1 MPQAHAPTPRTPCLT
16 RRSAGALAAG
26 AAATALTTA
35 CGATDSGTGAGS
47 RPVPAVIQNNTD
59 LLVWINDHSP
69 EVQQWIDAELL
80 PKFKQ
85 EQPKINVTI
94 KWENWTGVAERLN
107 AMFAAGSS
115 PDVFTGGAEWA
126 GSLALKKQSLDI
138 TSYVKQWG
146 QSSDFT
152 EAAMAAT
159 MMNGRNYGVPQTSAA
174 RSLIYRKD
182 LFRAAGLPDRGPT
195 SWEELLDWGRRLTKT
210 EADKITVA
218 GFGMTTNWSSWCA
231 YMYQAGGDYT
241 NQQGTKAT
249 VDNAAGLEWATFISD
264 IYHKYKLVAPSGTP
278 GGFDVGLQAMTEADP
293 GVTVGLQR
301 AGALD
306 QLGIPDPIRRK
317 QQKTSVFTNWMT
329 ISADT
334 KVPDAAWKFVEFYT
348 RAEHQDRFHTLR
360 GTLPPRKSLQ
370 QKPANKDNV
379 VYRRFSEIGE
389 KYGKAFT
396 PSCAWTDFRQQLI
409 DFNKEIAEKNVP
421 PRQALPEL
429 EKQMAQS
436 LSLCV
441 K

>member
-1 MPQAHAPTPRTPCLT
+1 MKLNQQSRPPRLN
-16 RRSAGALAAG
+16 RRSAASLAAG
-26 AAATALTTA
+26 TGTAALATA
-35 CGATDSGTGAGS
+35 CGVGGSGGDGGRTA
-47 RPVPAVIQNNTD
+47 PAVIQNATE
-59 LLVWINDHSP
+59 LFVWINDHSP
-69 EVQQWIDAELL
+69 EVQIWVDQELL

-85 EQPKINVTI
+85 EQPKITVNI
-94 KWENWTGVAERLN
+94 KWENFTGVAERLN
-107 AMFAAGSS
+107 AVFAAGSS

-138 TSYVKQWG
+138 SNYIKQWG
-146 QSSDFT
+146 QASDFT

-159 MMNGRNYGVPQTSAA
+159 MMGGKHYGVPQTSAA

-182 LFRAAGLPDRGPT
+182 LFRAAGLPDRGPN

-210 EADKITVA
+210 EGDKITVA

-241 NQQGTKAT
+241 NAQGTKAT
-249 VDNAAGLEWATFISD
+249 VDNAIGLEWATFIQD

-278 GGFDVGLQAMTEADP
+278 GGFDVGMQAMTEADP

-306 QLGIPDPIRRK
+306 QLGIPDPIKRK
-317 QQKTSVFTNWMT
+317 QQKTSVFTNWLT
-329 ISADT
+329 ISAQT
-334 KVPDAAWKFVEFYT
+334 KAPDAAWKFVDFYT
-348 RAEHQDRFHTLR
+348 RAEHQEKFHQLR

-370 QKPANKDNV
+370 NKPANKDNV

-409 DFNKEIAEKNVP
+409 DFNKEIAEKSVP